1 MIPFDKLYQFCN
13 YRIKI
18 QLIIALLYCTM
29 FVYTQ

>member
-1 MIPFDKLYQFCN
+1 MITFDKLYQFCN

-18 QLIIALLYCTM
+18 QLIALLYCSM